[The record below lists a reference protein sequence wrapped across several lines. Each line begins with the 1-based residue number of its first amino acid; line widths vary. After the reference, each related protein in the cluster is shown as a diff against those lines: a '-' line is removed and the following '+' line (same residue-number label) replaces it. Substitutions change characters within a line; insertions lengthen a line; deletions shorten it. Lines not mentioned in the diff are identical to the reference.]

1 MTAENAKIKQINGV
15 DRALAELRALAP
27 DGFAIGLHITF
38 STPSFMFQT
47 YPADWMTHYT
57 QNGLVLQDP
66 TVLWGFANQGRVDW
80 ADLEDTSP
88 AGVMQQAADYGLI
101 HGITVAFEEGDS
113 LTIASFASK
122 TRAFTK
128 DEGAALESLVR
139 ALHKITASEQDLS
152 AETVQALRAL
162 SIKLTH

>member
-1 MTAENAKIKQINGV
+1 MTLDQTTTQQFRAV
-15 DRALAELRALAP
+15 DAILAQLRTLAP

-88 AGVMQQAADYGLI
+88 DKVMQQAAGFGLA
-101 HGITVAFEEGDS
+101 HGLTIAFEQNDS
-113 LTIASFASK
+113 LSIASFAH
-122 TRAFTK
+122 RERPFPPHEA
-128 DEGAALESLVR
+128 DALEDGVR
-139 ALHKITASEQDLS
+139 QLHKITAPDQNLS
-152 AETVQALRAL
+152 AETTDALRAL